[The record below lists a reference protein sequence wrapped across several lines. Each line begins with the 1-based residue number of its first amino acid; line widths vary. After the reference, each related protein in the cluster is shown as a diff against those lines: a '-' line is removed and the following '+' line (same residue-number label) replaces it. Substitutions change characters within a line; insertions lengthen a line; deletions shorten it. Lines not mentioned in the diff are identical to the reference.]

1 MPKTFPPFDPFT
13 DLPFRYEDRR
23 TPTPVGKFAK
33 NCPLLTLGVPKR
45 LNRHGKTIVIT
56 MSGIGGLF
64 YVKFFR
70 EMSPFSRMV
79 FDPKQSKKVFIW
91 GAPRQELENV
101 WCFFHPTVLNRGDI
115 GRIVPVYR
123 TQKGVSRKR
132 YRQHAERT
140 TRTLAEGLH
149 DEVPLEVL
157 RKRGLKSIA
166 ETLLDIHAPKEMPD
180 DRAFIRL
187 AYRAIFETMNRV
199 SSCPRSPLNAGE
211 DTLFPCPEGQLCSP
225 PENLLS
231 IAGEILSDMKSD
243 RAMRLLAGDLELYE
257 TVATWVEEDIAR
269 STKRPLPEWV

>member
-13 DLPFRYEDRR
+13 DLPFRYQDRR

-45 LNRHGKTIVIT
+45 LNRYGKTIVIT

-70 EMSPFSRMV
+70 EMSPFYRMV
-79 FDPKQSKKVFIW
+79 FDPKGSKKVFIW
-91 GAPRQELENV
+91 GSPRQELENV

-123 TQKGVSRKR
+123 TPKGVSRKR

-140 TRTLAEGLH
+140 ARTLAEGLH
-149 DEVPLEVL
+149 DEVSLELL

-187 AYRAIFETMNRV
+187 AYRAIFEATNRV
-199 SSCPRSPLNAGE
+199 SSYQGYPLNAGE
-211 DTLFPCPEGQLCSP
+211 DPVSPCPEGQLCSP
-225 PENLLS
+225 TEDLLAA
-231 IAGEILSDMKSD
+231 AGETLPDMTSD

-257 TVATWVEEDIAR
+257 MVAKWVEEDIAH
-269 STKRPLPEWV
+269 STKRPLPERA

>member
-1 MPKTFPPFDPFT
+1 MPKTLPPFDPFT
-13 DLPFRYEDRR
+13 DLPFRYQDRR

-33 NCPLLTLGVPKR
+33 NRPLLTLGVPKR
-45 LNRHGKTIVIT
+45 LNRYGKTIVTT

-70 EMSPFSRMV
+70 EMSPFYRMV
-79 FDPKQSKKVFIW
+79 FDPKRSKKVFIW
-91 GAPRQELENV
+91 GSPRQELENV

-123 TQKGVSRKR
+123 TPRGVSRKR
-132 YRQHAERT
+132 YREHAERT
-140 TRTLAEGLH
+140 TRTLAEGLR

-180 DRAFIRL
+180 DRPLIRL
-187 AYRAIFETMNRV
+187 AYRTIFEATNPA
-199 SSCPRSPLNAGE
+199 SSCRRSPLNAGE
-211 DTLFPCPEGQLCSP
+211 DPLFPLSEGQLCSHAQG
-225 PENLLS
+225 LL
-231 IAGEILSDMKSD
+231 IAAGETLSDMKSD

-257 TVATWVEEDIAR
+257 TVAKWVEEDIAHG
-269 STKRPLPEWV
+269 TKRPLPEWV